1 MNLENIYLQNALK
14 EFQSQKLL
22 ADKTMERMLEEQL
35 HWQSNKESNSMA
47 ILVQHMHGNMQSRW
61 INFLTEDG
69 EKTWRKRDA
78 EFEDQQFSKEKL
90 LSLWE
95 EGWSTLFNS
104 LNQLNDT
111 DLSKTVFIRE
121 QPLIVIEAINRQ
133 LAHYSYHVGQMVL
146 LGKFILGKDW
156 NSLSIPRKIST

>member
-1 MNLENIYLQNALK
+1 MKIGNIYLQNVIK

-22 ADKTMERMLEEQL
+22 ADKTMQRMLEEQL
-35 HWQSNKESNSMA
+35 HWQPNKESNSMA

-69 EKTWRKRDA
+69 EKIGRKRDA
-78 EFEDQQFSKEKL
+78 EFEDQQFSKENL

-95 EGWSTLFNS
+95 VGWSTLFNS
-104 LNQLNDT
+104 LNQLNDK
-111 DLSKTVFIRE
+111 DLSKTVYIRE

-133 LAHYSYHVGQMVL
+133 LTHYSYHVGQIVL
-146 LGKFILGKDW
+146 LGKSMIGTKW
-156 NSLSIPRKIST
+156 ESLSIPRKTAN